1 MASARHDK
9 FSMYARLRP
18 LLFKL
23 EPETSHDLVMNA
35 LGLIS
40 KSRQLS
46 KLCTRLLGTKSSTRS
61 IQAIQPI
68 QAMGITFPNPIGLAA
83 GLDKQ
88 ANACNALH
96 KMGFGWL
103 ELGTVTPQPQPGNP
117 KPRMFRL
124 PEHQALINR
133 MGFNSVGLARFVKNL
148 EQAEPKIIKGINI
161 GKNAATPLNNAIKDY
176 LIGLRGVYNHAD
188 YVSINVSSP
197 NTRNL
202 RDLQHAQTLNQ
213 LLRALN
219 LERQQLADSTG
230 KYVPLVVKI
239 APDLDRHQI
248 ESIAS
253 ILRQNSIDGVAAT
266 NTTLS
271 RHLIEQHPL
280 AHEVGGLSGPP
291 LQNAATEVIAML
303 YQNLQDE
310 IPIIGIGGIDSPQSA
325 LQKLDAGAKL
335 IQVYTGFIYHGP
347 GLIKALLDAFAQ
359 SARHNT
365 FAKAAETRR

>member
-1 MASARHDK
+1 
-9 FSMYARLRP
+9 MYPLLRP

-23 EPETSHDLVMNA
+23 GPETSHDLVMNA
-35 LGLIS
+35 LGLVS
-40 KSRQLS
+40 KSKHL
-46 KLCTRLLGTKSSTRS
+46 TRLCAMLVGAESQSRPAPTQSV
-61 IQAIQPI
+61 
-68 QAMGITFPNPIGLAA
+68 QAMGITFPNPVGLAA

-88 ANACNALH
+88 ANACNVLH

-133 MGFNSVGLARFVKNL
+133 MGFNSVGLTRFVKNL
-148 EQAEPKIIKGINI
+148 EQADPEIIKGINI

-188 YVSINVSSP
+188 YVTINVSSP

-202 RDLQHAQTLNQ
+202 RDLQQNQALNQ

-219 LERQQLADSTG
+219 LERQQLADNTG

-239 APDLDRHQI
+239 APDLERRQI
-248 ESIAS
+248 EGIAS

-271 RHLIEQHPL
+271 RRAVEQHAL
-280 AHEVGGLSGPP
+280 AQEVGGLSGPP
-291 LQNAATEVIAML
+291 VQNASTEVIAAL
-303 YQNLQDE
+303 YQNLQGE
-310 IPIIGIGGIDSPQSA
+310 IPIIGIGGIDSPESA
-325 LQKLDAGAKL
+325 LQKFEAGAKL
-335 IQVYTGFIYHGP
+335 IQIYTGFIYQGP
-347 GLIKALLDAFAQ
+347 GLIKTLLDALPQ
-359 SARHNT
+359 SARHNI
-365 FAKAAETRR
+365 FAKAVETKR